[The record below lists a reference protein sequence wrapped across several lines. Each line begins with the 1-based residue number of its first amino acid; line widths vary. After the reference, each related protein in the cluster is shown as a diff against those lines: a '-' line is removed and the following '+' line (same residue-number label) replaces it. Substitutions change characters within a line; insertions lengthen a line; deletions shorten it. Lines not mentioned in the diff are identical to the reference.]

1 MKNERKMNP
10 HKSTKRGWLRPVCQS
25 MSTLK
30 KPERETVER
39 PRDELEGAL
48 LPPGPAPAPIPMN
61 DPLRQPPSAVAVP
74 ISSTDV
80 ASAAAATSST
90 TAAAAASLA
99 ATIADIPTVAAVPVV
114 AAVPFDNCQYSSY
127 PSQDAEEKEKLE
139 KEKDSNRGTFGEAAA
154 AAGDASDT
162 VASAPYFP
170 AYDEGFEQGNRDYAE
185 SAEMYHANLN
195 GKKSA
200 NEEMTDI
207 HRAKQKISAKTYN
220 EREAIREANEEAKRR
235 NRSGVQIKED
245 KWFKYE
251 DTKPAEGDAD
261 NDTYLKKKGGG
272 YEVNEY
278 EVSEYETKEYETT
291 EYKSVYDD

>member
-1 MKNERKMNP
+1 
-10 HKSTKRGWLRPVCQS
+10 

-30 KPERETVER
+30 KPERETAER

-74 ISSTDV
+74 VSSTDM
-80 ASAAAATSST
+80 ASSAAAASSSI
-90 TAAAAASLA
+90 TAAAGSAIE
-99 ATIADIPTVAAVPVV
+99 ATIADIPTVEAVPVV
-114 AAVPFDNCQYSSY
+114 AAVPVDNNLQCSSY

-139 KEKDSNRGTFGEAAA
+139 KEKEANRGTLEAAA
-154 AAGDASDT
+154 ASHTSDT
-162 VASAPYFP
+162 TASAPYLA

-185 SAEMYHANLN
+185 SAVIYNANLN

-207 HRAKQKISAKTYN
+207 HRAKQKISTKIFN
-220 EREAIREANEEAKRR
+220 EKEAIREANEEAKRR

-251 DTKPAEGDAD
+251 DTKPAYKEGDAD
-261 NDTYLKKKGGG
+261 NDSYAKKKGGG
-272 YEVNEY
+272 YEVSEY

>member
-1 MKNERKMNP
+1 
-10 HKSTKRGWLRPVCQS
+10 
-25 MSTLK
+25 MSTMK
-30 KPERETVER
+30 KPARETVER

-61 DPLRQPPSAVAVP
+61 DPLREMPSATAVP
-74 ISSTDV
+74 ISSTDA
-80 ASAAAATSST
+80 ASATAATSST
-90 TAAAAASLA
+90 TAAVASDPME

-114 AAVPFDNCQYSSY
+114 AEVPVDNCQYSSY
-127 PSQDAEEKEKLE
+127 PSQDAEEKDKLE
-139 KEKDSNRGTFGEAAA
+139 KEKESNRGAGAAA
-154 AAGDASDT
+154 AASASDALDT
-162 VASAPYFP
+162 IASAPYLP
-170 AYDEGFEQGNRDYAE
+170 TYDEGFEQENRDYAE

-207 HRAKQKISAKTYN
+207 HRANQKISAKTYN

-235 NRSGVQIKED
+235 NQSGVQIKED
-245 KWFKYE
+245 TWFKFE
-251 DTKPAEGDAD
+251 DTKPAYKEGDAD
-261 NDTYLKKKGGG
+261 NDTYVKKKGGG